1 MSDSRRSSEVPEHSD
16 VGRVVSGVERR
27 RRKARI
33 QQTWVVVWSVA
44 ALAALVYVPFSPPSW
59 PDRNRGLVVGFAV
72 GLLAV
77 AAAMG
82 ASVWRARRG
91 YDNPT
96 TRVLSGRDDERDRL
110 IDLRSWRL
118 TGMVAYVAMIVS
130 TLVAL
135 LDGPV
140 KVVAAVGML
149 VMIAVQLGSKAFY
162 LRTM

>member
-1 MSDSRRSSEVPEHSD
+1 MSDNRRTSELPEPSD
-16 VGRVVSGVERR
+16 VGRVVSGADRSL
-27 RRKARI
+27 RKARI
-33 QQTWVVVWSVA
+33 QRTWVVVWSVA
-44 ALAALVYVPFSPPSW
+44 AVVALAYVPFAPPSW

-72 GLLAV
+72 GMLTGAV
-77 AAAMG
+77 AMG
-82 ASVWRARRG
+82 IAVWRARRG

-96 TRVLSGRDDERDRL
+96 ARSLAGRDDERDRL

-149 VMIAVQLGSKAFY
+149 VMIAVQFGAKAYY